1 MVKIKKAKS
10 VEDKITPDF
19 VPMIRIVFWNSMGF
33 FFFWF
38 LIPYVSRQLLG
49 VSATELGIAFAFQ
62 TFGGLLSAPLVTFL
76 TDRVS
81 KKLLVLIGSFGRGGA
96 YTVMYIGIM
105 VISLPVFT
113 AGLFTLGF
121 FVGFFW
127 SPLYALMS
135 EKSHK
140 SYRSSAFGKQ
150 GGMLGLGNLV
160 GSVLSFI
167 IFGLANLFAADNR
180 FIVYS
185 PLLLFTASNIYAGII
200 FNHQVDEFL
209 TYDLHMEKNNLS
221 EETSKTESVESELPT
236 KKSKGSKLTLGFIIG
251 FIVLVFAFTTSN
263 INQTIG
269 PPYYQLYLMDELKI
283 TNGVLVMLIYFP
295 SQIISLLLSP
305 KIGKIADKI
314 NPIIGIALIS
324 GFGSLVTWL
333 IINTTNGI
341 VFSIMLLF
349 DSTLGWAGGLI
360 LQNILSRISKG
371 HRGKIFGISQWM
383 SFVGAILGPL
393 IGGFVYQNIGIR
405 YPFIISIF
413 VELSIIPLYI
423 IAIKLLKP
431 YMAEKF
437 E

>member
-1 MVKIKKAKS
+1 MVKTEKL

-19 VPMIRIVFWNSMGF
+19 VPMIRIVFWNSLGF

-49 VSATELGIAFAFQ
+49 VSASELGIAFAFQ

-81 KKLLVLIGSFGRGGA
+81 KKLLVLIGSFGRGVA
-96 YTVMYIGIM
+96 YVIMYIGIL
-105 VISLPVFT
+105 VISLPIFI

-150 GGMLGLGNLV
+150 GGMLGWGNLV

-167 IFGLANLFAADNR
+167 IFGLANLFVANNR

-200 FNHQVDEFL
+200 FNRQVDEFL
-209 TYDLHMEKNNLS
+209 TYDLHIGRNSLS
-221 EETSKTESVESELPT
+221 EETLETVKSEHTSKEV
-236 KKSKGSKLTLGFIIG
+236 KSSKLTIGFIIG
-251 FIVLVFAFTTSN
+251 FIVLVIAFTTSN

-305 KIGKIADKI
+305 KIGKIADKV
-314 NPIIGIALIS
+314 NPIIGIAFVS

-393 IGGFVYQNIGIR
+393 IGGFVYQHIGIR